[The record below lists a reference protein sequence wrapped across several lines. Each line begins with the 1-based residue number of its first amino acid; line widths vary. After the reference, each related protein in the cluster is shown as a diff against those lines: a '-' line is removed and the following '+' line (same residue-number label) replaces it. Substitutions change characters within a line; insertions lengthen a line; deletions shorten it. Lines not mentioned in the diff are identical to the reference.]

1 MIRRLMY
8 CILEPYGGT
17 NGKSIVKPKCETLLT
32 LELGNSKTS
41 SLLFGYKSITHLRG
55 SQSAWG
61 RDRCTIYGSSV
72 VNFLCN
78 GMHAATWDHLKT
90 AGLHVTNEE
99 WCWDASFEAQE
110 NDERNIGSTGSVW
123 MCLWRGLMVMTLIS
137 EFWLLNPQ
145 WSVPHLWSQTSTLN
159 VFST

>member
-17 NGKSIVKPKCETLLT
+17 NGKSIVKPKCGTLLT

-78 GMHAATWDHLKT
+78 GMHAATWDHL
-90 AGLHVTNEE
+90 
-99 WCWDASFEAQE
+99 
-110 NDERNIGSTGSVW
+110 
-123 MCLWRGLMVMTLIS
+123 
-137 EFWLLNPQ
+137 
-145 WSVPHLWSQTSTLN
+145 
-159 VFST
+159 